1 MKITILG
8 AGAFGTALGKILTE
22 NNNVVDY
29 YDPFIKKEC
38 LKDKIQNDN
47 FIVLCVPSKAAPFLL
62 PHLPKDKPLIVA
74 TKGILSNRLFMSFN
88 DYMVLSGPGFAQDIK
103 KCKHAELTVT
113 DKRLMKLFKTDYLSF
128 DYTND
133 KNGVLMC
140 GALKNV
146 YAIKAGLLGLE
157 RDSEKWQK
165 FIMDVCF
172 EMKKILAFNNANPD
186 TVDLV
191 CGIGDLKLTC
201 GYPSRNYE
209 YGDKKRIDSNYQPE
223 KTVEGLSA
231 IKRIIRHEILLPKD
245 TPILE
250 SLITIFS

>member
-1 MKITILG
+1 
-8 AGAFGTALGKILTE
+8 
-22 NNNVVDY
+22 
-29 YDPFIKKEC
+29 
-38 LKDKIQNDN
+38 
-47 FIVLCVPSKAAPFLL
+47 
-62 PHLPKDKPLIVA
+62 
-74 TKGILSNRLFMSFN
+74 
-88 DYMVLSGPGFAQDIK
+88 
-103 KCKHAELTVT
+103 
-113 DKRLMKLFKTDYLSF
+113 
-128 DYTND
+128 
-133 KNGVLMC
+133 MC